1 MPSAL
6 ESRIAAL
13 EGDDGSIVILRGC
26 RQCGA
31 MVPGNPALT
40 PCGQHPP
47 APPAGKT
54 ITIERA
60 YGQPARLH

>member
-13 EGDDGSIVILRGC
+13 EGDDGTLVILRGC
-26 RQCGA
+26 RHCGTE
-31 MVPGNPALT
+31 VEGDPGAH

-54 ITIERA
+54 ITIERS
-60 YGQPARLH
+60 YGNPPRLH